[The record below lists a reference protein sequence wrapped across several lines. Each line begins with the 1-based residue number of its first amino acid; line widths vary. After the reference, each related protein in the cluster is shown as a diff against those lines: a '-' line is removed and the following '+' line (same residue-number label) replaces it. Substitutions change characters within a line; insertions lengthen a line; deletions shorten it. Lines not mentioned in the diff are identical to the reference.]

1 MCVRMNCNSNGRM
14 FKIKTDRNL
23 RRVYLQTS
31 LIPFSS
37 ISKLL
42 QLVIASYKNII
53 LNFDAI
59 HHTSMDSS
67 NIIDYVK
74 SNAKQL
80 NKPKS
85 IRTGHKLMLITF
97 KAF

>member
-1 MCVRMNCNSNGRM
+1 
-14 FKIKTDRNL
+14 
-23 RRVYLQTS
+23 
-31 LIPFSS
+31 
-37 ISKLL
+37 
-42 QLVIASYKNII
+42 
-53 LNFDAI
+53 
-59 HHTSMDSS
+59 MDSS

-85 IRTGHKLMLITF
+85 IKTGHTLMHITF

>member
-1 MCVRMNCNSNGRM
+1 
-14 FKIKTDRNL
+14 
-23 RRVYLQTS
+23 
-31 LIPFSS
+31 
-37 ISKLL
+37 
-42 QLVIASYKNII
+42 
-53 LNFDAI
+53 
-59 HHTSMDSS
+59 MDSS

-85 IRTGHKLMLITF
+85 IRTDHKLMLITF

>member
-1 MCVRMNCNSNGRM
+1 M
-14 FKIKTDRNL
+14 
-23 RRVYLQTS
+23 
-31 LIPFSS
+31 
-37 ISKLL
+37 
-42 QLVIASYKNII
+42 
-53 LNFDAI
+53 

-85 IRTGHKLMLITF
+85 IKTGHKLMHITF